1 MKRKKLLC
9 KSIALGLAVAMAA
22 TTMSVPG
29 GVLNPTAVYAE
40 DAENTQVGEVQL
52 TLEGIQGTS
61 GVLQGVQISADGKT
75 GTVYYVLK
83 SREDKF
89 EEMTADQVIA
99 ENQTVSMENGIAQ
112 IDSTDKFDSYPGS
125 YLYVVLQESD
135 GTTSAVAT
143 AMVDRTSFLNNTGRI
158 KIDSSQKNFV
168 DYFDCDDMKICENE
182 EELKKGVSVTFSSKD
197 KACTQDDFDIQYEQ
211 VIVTSVD
218 DDGTIHTNNQILP
231 DGQKPTETGEYLI
244 HIKSK
249 SEEQK
254 YYTESGYTFTNTSLH
269 VVVKMSDP
277 VTVKYYDKDGTE
289 TPDGLVKDGYA
300 LISAEGYKKCGAY
313 LDSSTQSKFTEQYR
327 YDFNEHDANMA
338 LKYNSNNQ
346 WEEAVSFFKDDNGT
360 EFYQN
365 VPITYA
371 EEDNFEG
378 NAYLDVNGI
387 RADENTVVKEGDQL
401 TISFETNADKSNAT
415 YGWYRDGSKIECETQ
430 NYTLTSE
437 DVGHRITGAISNL
450 GEKKNH
456 WLSVQTGYVL
466 SKDGSSV
473 PAPAF
478 DSLDENA
485 HTLTFTGKEGKTYV
499 YSLDGGDNWTEITL
513 DSETGIIPLGN
524 KAYKAGNIQIRA
536 KEGTTIVSY
545 NQDIVVPL
553 EGTVELTGTEKYG
566 QTITAQVTGAQ
577 EGAALQ
583 YTFIRVKDSAETVAQ
598 TSEKPT
604 YTIGK
609 DDIGCTLKVKVTA
622 DGYDESKPLV
632 SAETLTV
639 EKADGRT
646 VETVTGY
653 MQQVGESYT
662 YTVTPVA
669 GAEYRMNDGDW
680 QKSNVFTDIK
690 PGTQNVKFSAQIP
703 EDDCYKAGEVK
714 TSDPVNFA
722 KLTREM
728 PKLSYTVTD
737 GEDGA
742 KIVTI
747 DPVEGAVY
755 YQYDGKQ
762 IDNNVFT
769 VPADQLEKVT
779 IGIWLPETDI
789 YQASREN
796 KQMVNLTLE
805 TQTAPEAAVL
815 TAKVNAAGTGYDITV
830 TEPKAEEGVTYE
842 YSNSPMDGFGTL
854 EQLTGLTDVAP
865 GTKVVIYVRKA
876 AVEGKK
882 NASPATECSIQ
893 TDLFQA
899 AAPVIS
905 GPTSFI
911 GTATVTMTAAGKI
924 YYTTDGSTPTVDSTL
939 YTGAI
944 TIDKTTTIK
953 AIAVENGKPV
963 SDVTSLTLT
972 KTSSG
977 SGSSGSGSSGSAAGA
992 DTPAVKPETK
1002 TETTTETKPDG
1013 TVVTT
1018 TTTTAEDG
1026 TQNVVV
1032 ELKNVEN
1039 NSSATVTVSKDA
1051 SGKTLKAEAA
1061 VEQVAKKNTLSV
1073 SGTLIAQITEAAG
1086 TKNVNVVTS
1095 VKDSN
1100 GAKIG
1105 TITVNAEK
1113 LVAGKKLAV
1122 VKVNPKTGE
1131 KTLVNAKS
1139 YKVTKDGSISVS
1151 GLKNAEYELITT
1163 TEKTDLSKK
1172 IAKTVTAKNAKKT
1185 VKNGAKTTF
1194 AFGTGLNKENV
1205 KSVKYVSSKKSVA
1218 AVDKNGKIKAK
1229 KAGKT
1234 IVKAVVTLKDGTKKT
1249 VKTEITV
1256 KSK

>member
-40 DAENTQVGEVQL
+40 DAEVKDLPESESPLLYNGSETLKVKYNEDLVISAKEGWTVRRGYEDEDEFASSVTFQAPEDNASDENVTLYLKKGDNLYKKTIHLQFDTRPVTFTITQEEAETSEANVSLKFSSNKMNTTTYYVCSKNEIPDITADKIKQHEDVTKKQSSLIFFFENLMLDDNTTYYIYAVQEDEAGNISDVVKSQFTTVKRNDTTGKILLTSQNYNEYFDYAPYRIVSEEELAKGVFPIFSAKDGSCNSQNGFKIKYMDQGAEKTIYNDTVKKTGYYDVRIKPTDDNPKFYSDFSEVWAQIWFVYL
-52 TLEGIQGTS
+52 PMPENLVKVVYYDANNNVVNCMKQG
-61 GVLQGVQISADGKT
+61 GRAVISADG
-75 GTVYYVLK
+75 Y
-83 SREDKF
+83 
-89 EEMTADQVIA
+89 TATEGGCDYDYK
-99 ENQTVSMENGIAQ
+99 E
-112 IDSTDKFDSYPGS
+112 
-125 YLYVVLQESD
+125 
-135 GTTSAVAT
+135 SAVIGDNST
-143 AMVDRTSFLNNTGRI
+143 AQGEGTFNVLIAF
-158 KIDSSQKNFV
+158 QKDGV
-168 DYFDCDDMKICENE
+168 DYATLVPLSYVEQQKPASIVAVPTLGNLNE
-182 EELKKGVSVTFSSKD
+182 ET
-197 KACTQDDFDIQYEQ
+197 
-211 VIVTSVD
+211 
-218 DDGTIHTNNQILP
+218 
-231 DGQKPTETGEYLI
+231 
-244 HIKSK
+244 
-249 SEEQK
+249 
-254 YYTESGYTFTNTSLH
+254 
-269 VVVKMSDP
+269 
-277 VTVKYYDKDGTE
+277 
-289 TPDGLVKDGYA
+289 
-300 LISAEGYKKCGAY
+300 
-313 LDSSTQSKFTEQYR
+313 
-327 YDFNEHDANMA
+327 
-338 LKYNSNNQ
+338 
-346 WEEAVSFFKDDNGT
+346 
-360 EFYQN
+360 
-365 VPITYA
+365 
-371 EEDNFEG
+371 
-378 NAYLDVNGI
+378 
-387 RADENTVVKEGDQL
+387 
-401 TISFETNADKSNAT
+401 
-415 YGWYRDGSKIECETQ
+415 
-430 NYTLTSE
+430 
-437 DVGHRITGAISNL
+437 
-450 GEKKNH
+450 
-456 WLSVQTGYVL
+456 
-466 SKDGSSV
+466 
-473 PAPAF
+473 
-478 DSLDENA
+478 
-485 HTLTFTGKEGKTYV
+485 HTLAFTGQEGAAYE
-499 YSLDGGDNWTEITL
+499 YSLDGGKTWMDVVL
-513 DSETGIIPLGN
+513 DGTNGSISLGN
-524 KAYKAGNIQIRA
+524 KSYAANAIQIRA
-536 KEGTTIVSY
+536 KETETNAAGVAVIYGTAIVAK
-545 NQDIVVPL
+545 L
-553 EGTVELTGTEKYG
+553 EGNVTLLDNDSVKKYG
-566 QTITAQVTGAQ
+566 QIITAQVTGAQ

-609 DDIGCTLKVKVTA
+609 EDIGCTLKVKVTA
-622 DGYDESKPLV
+622 DGYDESKPLESV
-632 SAETLTV
+632 ETSTV

-905 GPTSFI
+905 GPTSFT

-1039 NSSATVTVSKDA
+1039 NSFATVTVSKDA

-1073 SGTLIAQITEAAG
+1073 SGALIAQITEAAG